1 MSTRSSPPSPSS
13 TSEEAPARG
22 QDPGQFYGRPR
33 RRLAA
38 TLAGL
43 QRKYAEARARHPRK
57 LSGTFVAPVDLPAEA
72 FRTLRLKKVQTFV
85 DAQQR
90 MGWRLFH
97 DRTHPILLERGACPA
112 YDLRDGCYREGFREY
127 VVSAWF
133 TFPNPEP
140 LRIELPAW
148 FALPGRATA
157 GDPRKG

>member
-1 MSTRSSPPSPSS
+1 MSTRSSPPSPP
-13 TSEEAPARG
+13 AGGARG

-33 RRLAA
+33 RRLA
-38 TLAGL
+38 TTFAGL

-57 LSGTFVAPVDLPAEA
+57 LSGTFAAPVDLPADA
-72 FRTLRLKKVQTFV
+72 FRTLRLEKVQTFV

-97 DRTHPILLERGACPA
+97 DRAHPIVLERGACPA

-133 TFPNPEP
+133 TFPHPKP
-140 LRIELPAW
+140 LRV
-148 FALPGRATA
+148 ALPDWFRAGLA
-157 GDPRKG
+157 APPPSGEKG